1 MALTIQYDFFKKDSD
16 ADLLRQ
22 EIDAINDKVN
32 NVRKGL
38 FARHRT
44 LETSLNN
51 LLKLYLDQQEEIAK
65 LKMNLLEIKNRK

>member
-1 MALTIQYDFFKKDSD
+1 MALSIQYDFFKNDSES
-16 ADLLRQ
+16 DLVRR
-22 EIDAINDKVN
+22 EIDAINDQVN

-65 LKMNLLEIKNRK
+65 LKMQMIKIKN